1 MSAPILQQDHLKQRI
16 KQVCYWAPNQ
26 TSILLNTE
34 PVWTQIKIEMKIFFA
49 DLLVDLMAF

>member
-1 MSAPILQQDHLKQRI
+1 MSVPILQQDHLKQRI